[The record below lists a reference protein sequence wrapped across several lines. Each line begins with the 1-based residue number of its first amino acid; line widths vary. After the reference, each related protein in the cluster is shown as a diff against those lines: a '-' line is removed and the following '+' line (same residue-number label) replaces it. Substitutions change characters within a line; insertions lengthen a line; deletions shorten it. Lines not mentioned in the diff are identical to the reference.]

1 MKNNSSIIIA
11 LFCIL
16 FFGCQS
22 EISKSEIDP
31 FSHISE
37 GKAKIL
43 LQKGIEAAG
52 GLENW
57 NRISSLQ
64 FKKDYE
70 LFLKDGSVE
79 KAAKQYHHYQFPK
92 NKIEIK
98 SQEGGAMKELI
109 FDNGKV
115 IQKINGELNKEAK
128 QESLMNSIY
137 TSTFVIEIPFKFLD
151 KGAEISH
158 AGLDTLETGEA
169 VEVLRV
175 DYHPEKHNNLTTEDT
190 WWLYFDQKDFRLH
203 GYMVKHKD
211 HYSYVQNL
219 KTTTANGFLF
229 PTHRKSY
236 RVDTDRNILYLRA
249 EYFYKDYSVKM
260 LE

>member
-1 MKNNSSIIIA
+1 MKNIIFFFTLISI
-11 LFCIL
+11 LVL
-16 FFGCQS
+16 GCQS
-22 EISKSEIDP
+22 ETSKVEVDP
-31 FSHISE
+31 FAHISE
-37 GKAKIL
+37 GKAKAL

-52 GLENW
+52 GLDNW
-57 NRISSLQ
+57 NNIKTLQ

-70 LFLKDGSVE
+70 LFLEDGSVE
-79 KAAKQYHHYQFPK
+79 RGAKQFHEYNFFPK
-92 NKIEIK
+92 TIKIESK
-98 SQEGGAMKELI
+98 EGETQKDLFFE
-109 FDNGKV
+109 DGKAN
-115 IQKINGELNKEAK
+115 QKVNGEINKEAK

-151 KGAEISH
+151 HGAEISH

-175 DYHPEKHNNLTTEDT
+175 DYHPEKYNNLTTEDT
-190 WWLYFDQKDFRLH
+190 WWLYFDQKDYRLH

-211 HYSYVQNL
+211 HHSYVQNL
-219 KTTTANGFLF
+219 TTTTENGFLF

-249 EYFYKDYSVKM
+249 EYFYKNYAVEM